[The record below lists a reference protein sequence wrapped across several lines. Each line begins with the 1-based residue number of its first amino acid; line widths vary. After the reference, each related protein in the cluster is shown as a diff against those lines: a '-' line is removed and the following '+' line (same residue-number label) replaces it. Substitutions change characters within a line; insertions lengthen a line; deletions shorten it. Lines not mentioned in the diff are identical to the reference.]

1 MWLFWACAIY
11 EWREADSRQV
21 CGCLATRPS
30 PSLRSPV
37 DPEVAYPNI
46 FPCAN
51 MLPNFLLDKLN
62 FVSKMCF
69 VRFCSIFFY
78 IIKVNSFCYK
88 RQLGMIH
95 FFDTLRDKN
104 MKIMIYCSSVFKP
117 LLVRRN
123 PKQKYKQT
131 CLCCRQLVVFCSA
144 RRITLHWDICSN
156 CGCKYI
162 NSIDFHYIS
171 KKSFC
176 KRVIP
181 FQNDYKQLQKLKI
194 CYTNAICRSYNK
206 RFTQRLGRK
215 FNRCR
220 TLLTPIT

>member
-62 FVSKMCF
+62 FVSKICF

-95 FFDTLRDKN
+95 FFGTLRYKY

-131 CLCCRQLVVFCSA
+131 CLCCRQSYSVLLEGLHYTGIYAQTAVVNILIAQIFIIF
-144 RRITLHWDICSN
+144 RRN
-156 CGCKYI
+156 
-162 NSIDFHYIS
+162 
-171 KKSFC
+171 
-176 KRVIP
+176 
-181 FQNDYKQLQKLKI
+181 
-194 CYTNAICRSYNK
+194 
-206 RFTQRLGRK
+206 RFVRE
-215 FNRCR
+215 
-220 TLLTPIT
+220 